1 MIESSFVLLLFLSV
15 FYGREMPFLSAAL
28 SSGHWLTWTDSLTH
42 LEFGY
47 PLPGAELRLF
57 LPTLG
62 HRVLMTSVI
71 RTDPIQCLEF
81 CFVLFF
87 PSVSDSRKTL
97 FYFDPTI
104 PFLFFLSIFYSYV
117 FRSEGVHQ
125 SINFLHAIDL
135 NAFMLKI
142 FGITFV
148 YGVRW
153 TSHACCVFLLSLFK
167 MKLVSPLFSNKW

>member
-1 MIESSFVLLLFLSV
+1 MIESSVVLLLFLCV

-97 FYFDPTI
+97 FYFWSYYPI
-104 PFLFFLSIFYSYV
+104 FVFPFYILFLCVQVRGSSSKHKLPACYWLKCFY
-117 FRSEGVHQ
+117 
-125 SINFLHAIDL
+125 A
-135 NAFMLKI
+135 
-142 FGITFV
+142 
-148 YGVRW
+148 
-153 TSHACCVFLLSLFK
+153 
-167 MKLVSPLFSNKW
+167 